1 MDADRSEVSE
11 GDRLDRHV
19 DWDRLLRHFSD
30 AATRGAEDQQLR
42 ASRELRRLCKYA
54 PERVL
59 RETIAVLVGLLG
71 SPNSAVQE
79 AAARSLSCVARWG
92 GGSLCPVVGQSGAI
106 AALLRLLPQATG
118 GRERRLAECLR
129 TLVAFDNG
137 NRVILARNGG
147 LEGILHLIPLC
158 ADETRGCLLEVLS
171 AVAMLWEVRRA
182 IVHTGGLPLLIE
194 AVSCGPMTSRR
205 RAAHAIGLMATA
217 SRVHH
222 MLVDWRVVPA
232 LLDLLREGDPQAKL
246 TAANSLGIISSHVD
260 YLRLVAQ
267 AGAIPLYAE
276 LLEGQDAL
284 GKEIA
289 EDVFCILAVVE
300 ENAVLICAQLVKILR
315 GDDEDAKAAAADVL
329 WGLSGHNHSFSVI
342 GESGAIPLLLS
353 LLQEGGDD
361 AREKAL
367 GAIVQMSY
375 DEADRRVLADEGA
388 IPVLIGLLRSES
400 EELEDNAIE
409 ALVNFSEDPFLCDRV
424 SEVSDHPLFLAV
436 RVRLAIIRSS
446 DEHLIRSLQQLSV
459 DHFTSHPELM

>member
-54 PERVL
+54 PECVL

-92 GGSLCPVVGQSGAI
+92 VGGHRCALT
-106 AALLRLLPQATG
+106 AAAAATG